1 VFRTSDV
8 QAGRFLA
15 QHHRCLPLF
24 ITSEIMARQ
33 RSDYAFLDVE
43 SYKIAQ
49 LFHELSQKCGER
61 LVAAQQVA
69 RRHGVSAQ
77 RVLDLA
83 SKVEPE
89 PLWRL

>member
-1 VFRTSDV
+1 MYRPD
-8 QAGRFLA
+8 AFLA
-15 QHHRCLPLF
+15 QHPRCLFLPLF
-24 ITSEIMARQ
+24 IVSEIMARQ

-49 LFHELSQKCGER
+49 LFHELSLKCGER
-61 LVAAQQVA
+61 LVAAHQVA

>member
-1 VFRTSDV
+1 
-8 QAGRFLA
+8 
-15 QHHRCLPLF
+15 
-24 ITSEIMARQ
+24 MART
-33 RSDYAFLDVE
+33 RSDHAFLDVE

-49 LFHELSQKCGER
+49 LFHELSSKCGQR
-61 LVAAQQVA
+61 WTAAQQVA

-83 SKVEPE
+83 AEVEPE

>member
-1 VFRTSDV
+1 
-8 QAGRFLA
+8 
-15 QHHRCLPLF
+15 
-24 ITSEIMARQ
+24 MART

-49 LFHELSQKCGER
+49 LFHELSLNWGER
-61 LVAAQQVA
+61 LAAAQHVA
-69 RRHGVSAQ
+69 RRYGVSAQ

-83 SKVEPE
+83 AKVKPE

>member
-1 VFRTSDV
+1 MYRPGASWLSTRLSES
-8 QAGRFLA
+8 LN
-15 QHHRCLPLF
+15 F
-24 ITSEIMARQ
+24 IMSEIMARN
-33 RSDYAFLDVE
+33 RSDYALDVE

-49 LFHELSQKCGER
+49 LFHELSLNCGER
-61 LVAAQQVA
+61 LVAAQHVA
-69 RRHGVSAQ
+69 RRYGVSAQ

>member
-1 VFRTSDV
+1 
-8 QAGRFLA
+8 
-15 QHHRCLPLF
+15 
-24 ITSEIMARQ
+24 MARKQ
-33 RSDYAFLDVE
+33 SDYAFLDLE

-49 LFHELSQKCGER
+49 LFHELSSKCGER
-61 LVAAQQVA
+61 LSAAQQVA

-83 SKVEPE
+83 AKVEPE

>member
-1 VFRTSDV
+1 MYRTS
-8 QAGRFLA
+8 ASWLSPCFLF
-15 QHHRCLPLF
+15 PLF
-24 ITSEIMARQ
+24 IASELMARQ
-33 RSDYAFLDVE
+33 RSDYALLDVE

-49 LFHELSQKCGER
+49 LFHELSQKCGKR

>member
-1 VFRTSDV
+1 
-8 QAGRFLA
+8 
-15 QHHRCLPLF
+15 
-24 ITSEIMARQ
+24 MARK
-33 RSDYAFLDVE
+33 RSDYAFLDLE

-49 LFHELSQKCGER
+49 LFHELSSKCGQR
-61 LVAAQQVA
+61 WIAAQQVA

-83 SKVEPE
+83 AKVEPE

>member
-1 VFRTSDV
+1 
-8 QAGRFLA
+8 
-15 QHHRCLPLF
+15 
-24 ITSEIMARQ
+24 MARL

-49 LFHELSQKCGER
+49 LFHELSQTCDER
-61 LVAAQQVA
+61 LVAARQVA